1 MIRNDYSFNISRLKV
16 VASPCPGSPHQNG
29 RMNPQSLEKSN
40 ETECPTILLQTPPTV
55 PHTSSLSLPGW
66 GRMILPAIKRYTH
79 AEMPLVVGQMR
90 LHSCSRPTEISTNS
104 LLNHRWW
111 ESSSFTQQEYKSP
124 QWEPS
129 KQNGITSVKAS
140 NKAQREHL
148 LFSFS
153 TRRHLHRIN
162 VSQIVSTTMPLGWKH
177 SRFQALMPFDETT
190 KAIHGNEKT
199 ARPFTAHKAAA
210 IPIDSLDVVESLNTC
225 IFPRWRVVRSF
236 WGTSPVEPRTK
247 CTETCEG
254 FTPHTESWWLY
265 TSQSHFLEHD
275 DGPFLSP

>member
-1 MIRNDYSFNISRLKV
+1 MPRHSS
-16 VASPCPGSPHQNG
+16 S
-29 RMNPQSLEKSN
+29 
-40 ETECPTILLQTPPTV
+40 TTPTV

-111 ESSSFTQQEYKSP
+111 ESSSFMQQEYKSP
-124 QWEPS
+124 QCEPS

-210 IPIDSLDVVESLNTC
+210 IPIDSLDVVESLNTEEESDTMSKEM
-225 IFPRWRVVRSF
+225 IW
-236 WGTSPVEPRTK
+236 WGKLSTSHRA
-247 CTETCEG
+247 
-254 FTPHTESWWLY
+254 F
-265 TSQSHFLEHD
+265 FHD
-275 DGPFLSP
+275 DESFAVFGGPVL